1 MTAQATAPCRRRR
14 HRRIA
19 ALPAL
24 LLALSA
30 TLVPEVGMAVE
41 EAPHRVLQ
49 KLDAF
54 ELREY
59 DAYVV
64 AEVIHAPGGG
74 EGDNGAFRRLFG
86 YISGKNAAK
95 GDIAMTAP
103 VITPPPERV
112 AMTTPVTTQRLPDGV
127 TMQFVLPARY
137 TLDTAP
143 QPSDPAVRLRAIPAG
158 RVAVWRF
165 SGSASDRKVADMTTL
180 LRTAIGKAGLTA
192 VGEPIVARY
201 NAPFVPPFLRR
212 NEVWLNVAP

>member
-1 MTAQATAPCRRRR
+1 MTPLLTTARRRAPRGAAALALLILAPCT
-14 HRRIA
+14 
-19 ALPAL
+19 
-24 LLALSA
+24 
-30 TLVPEVGMAVE
+30 TLFPEVGMAVE
-41 EAPHRVLQ
+41 EAPHRVIQ
-49 KLDAF
+49 KQDAF

-64 AEVIHAPGGG
+64 AEVIRAPGGG

-86 YISGKNAAK
+86 YISGKNASK

-127 TMQFVLPARY
+127 TMQFVLPAKY
-137 TLDTAP
+137 TLATAP
-143 QPSDPAVRLRAIPAG
+143 QPTDPAVRLRAIPAG

-165 SGSASDRKVADMTTL
+165 SGSASDRKVAEVTTL
-180 LRTAIGKAGLTA
+180 LRAAIDKAGLTA
-192 VGEPIVARY
+192 TGEPIVARY